1 MKIYLSVDME
11 GITSLPDYTYVDERV
26 HNYGYG
32 AQIMTKEAN
41 AIIEGALEQGAT
53 DVTVN
58 DSHENMT
65 NLIAEQ
71 LHPEASLISGGRK
84 PLSMM
89 EAVDSTYDGV
99 VFAGYHARAGMPGV
113 MSHTISMVIRNMWIN
128 DVLIGEIGL
137 NAYVAGHFG
146 VPVIM
151 VTGDD
156 GACLEAKEHF
166 PNIVTVPVKETVS
179 RSAMHSRH
187 PEKTRTLLK
196 EKIKEAMEQ
205 RGEVEPFVP
214 PKEPVLRVEF
224 NNYGQAENAAQMPG
238 CTIEENTTIVR
249 FEAKDILE
257 AYRAMLV
264 MIRLAGPTTYS

>member
-1 MKIYLSVDME
+1 MKIYASIDME

-26 HNYGYG
+26 HNYQYG

-41 AIIEGALEQGAT
+41 AIVEGAFEKGAT

-65 NLIAEQ
+65 NLIAEM
-71 LHPEASLISGGRK
+71 LHPEATLISGGRK

-89 EAVDSTYDGV
+89 EGVDETYDGV
-99 VFAGYHARAGMPGV
+99 VFAGYHARAGMPGI
-113 MSHTISMVIRNMWIN
+113 MSHTISLTIRNMWIN
-128 DVLIGEIGL
+128 DVLVGEIGL

-151 VTGDD
+151 VAGDD
-156 GACLEAKEHF
+156 QACKEAGELL
-166 PNIVTVPVKETVS
+166 PNVVTVPVKKAIS
-179 RSAMHSRH
+179 RSSMHSLH
-187 PEKTRTLLK
+187 PEKSRALLK
-196 EKIKEAMEQ
+196 ESIQEAMAQ
-205 RGEVEPFVP
+205 KDQVKPLVP
-214 PKEPVLRVEF
+214 PKNPVIRVEF
-224 NNYGQAENAAQMPG
+224 NNYGQAESAAEIPG

-249 FEAKDILE
+249 FEATDILE

-264 MIRLAGPTTYS
+264 MIRLTGTTTYS